1 VHMDAL
7 GENLTATLREL
18 SVPEALIDEIM
29 ALVETLRDVVL
40 CRVKPGDSNSVPSTK
55 YVLVKREQVTP
66 TDNEGR
72 YNVRLTFEAAPGE
85 SDVVVKPGNYV
96 RVSANI
102 DGNPVVRSYTPQP
115 SDSGLVLLVK
125 VYTHGLM
132 SKFLG
137 SMAVGDS
144 INVRGPFGHFNYEPS
159 SHNQVNMIAC
169 GSGITPMYQV
179 LHSIAHNTNDTAS
192 ARLLYGNKSEN
203 DIALKQELEHL
214 ATQLG
219 ESRMH
224 ITHALTEPTADWNGS
239 RSRIGA
245 GLVQVQCFAPS
256 DSTINLICGTN
267 EFSNSIRK
275 QLKDLGHSDESIII
289 F

>member
-1 VHMDAL
+1 MDMHAQRKKQETFLTMAFGGPSLYSGTDMYSAHIGLVAKGLNDVHMDAL

-40 CRVKPGDSNSVPSTK
+40 CRVKPGGMFVQPLHTQVLIDLLISLSLSLCPIDSNSVPSTK

-125 VYTHGLM
+125 VCVSTRVMALRPEWLIPAVDGSTGLHTW
-132 SKFLG
+132 F
-137 SMAVGDS
+137 D
-144 INVRGPFGHFNYEPS
+144 
-159 SHNQVNMIAC
+159 
-169 GSGITPMYQV
+169 
-179 LHSIAHNTNDTAS
+179 
-192 ARLLYGNKSEN
+192 
-203 DIALKQELEHL
+203 
-214 ATQLG
+214 
-219 ESRMH
+219 
-224 ITHALTEPTADWNGS
+224 
-239 RSRIGA
+239 
-245 GLVQVQCFAPS
+245 VQVPWLDGCW
-256 DSTINLICGTN
+256 
-267 EFSNSIRK
+267 
-275 QLKDLGHSDESIII
+275 
-289 F
+289 

>member
-1 VHMDAL
+1 MD
-7 GENLTATLREL
+7 
-18 SVPEALIDEIM
+18 
-29 ALVETLRDVVL
+29 
-40 CRVKPGDSNSVPSTK
+40 
-55 YVLVKREQVTP
+55 Q
-66 TDNEGR
+66 
-72 YNVRLTFEAAPGE
+72 
-85 SDVVVKPGNYV
+85 
-96 RVSANI
+96 
-102 DGNPVVRSYTPQP
+102 Q
-115 SDSGLVLLVK
+115 

-224 ITHALTEPTADWNGS
+224 ITHALTEVRTSIQRRTHTHTHTHTEREREGDYNSLA
-239 RSRIGA
+239 
-245 GLVQVQCFAPS
+245 QC
-256 DSTINLICGTN
+256 T
-267 EFSNSIRK
+267 
-275 QLKDLGHSDESIII
+275 H
-289 F
+289 